1 MDNANLLD
9 ILGRIT
15 LFKDLDEKERKII
28 LTMPKAFEVF
38 SAGEAIIREG
48 ELEACFYIL
57 LTGVADIY
65 LNGQELARL
74 YPPQFVGEVGF
85 ICNEPRIA
93 SVVAKEQVMAMRLDA
108 SSFAKLPITIRE
120 RIKDKIIAGLV
131 NRLSEGN
138 QTLSLLKHRPKFSTA
153 LNSRVQNLS

>member
-1 MDNANLLD
+1 MESIKLLE

-38 SAGEAIIREG
+38 SAGDAIVREG
-48 ELEACFYIL
+48 EREACFYIL
-57 LTGVADIY
+57 LTGVADVY

-138 QTLSLLKHRPKFSTA
+138 QTLSLLKQRPKFSGTFNMGLRN
-153 LNSRVQNLS
+153 LN